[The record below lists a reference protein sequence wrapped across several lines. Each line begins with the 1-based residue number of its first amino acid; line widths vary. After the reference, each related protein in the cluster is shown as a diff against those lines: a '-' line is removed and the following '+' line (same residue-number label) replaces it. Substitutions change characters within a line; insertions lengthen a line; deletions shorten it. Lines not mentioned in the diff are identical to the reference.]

1 MKYTQKQLD
10 EALTLISSELTEMLK
25 ADGLAKGAK
34 DDAPAE
40 ESSGSAPP
48 ADPAGGDGDAD
59 DAPPAAPPEASEAP
73 PAAAAEGEAPPDA
86 PPGPPEGEGGA
97 PDDGGGQA
105 WTVEQLTEQYSQLP
119 PEELKKHFLACKA
132 ALMQIMGQDQG
143 QPPPAPEASAPPP
156 PAGPPAGGAPMAMS
170 EKKTPEKKLQK
181 SESDVKVEALEKQL
195 EAQSAELLKLVKVV
209 EVMTS
214 PVRKSIKGVSDLK
227 FIERTATPEKPS
239 PAQSLTKAEV
249 TSILREKVREGK
261 LTKSEKDLVA
271 KYTVGAVDVSKIEHL
286 LVAK

>member
-1 MKYTQKQLD
+1 
-10 EALTLISSELTEMLK
+10 
-25 ADGLAKGAK
+25 
-34 DDAPAE
+34 
-40 ESSGSAPP
+40 
-48 ADPAGGDGDAD
+48 
-59 DAPPAAPPEASEAP
+59 
-73 PAAAAEGEAPPDA
+73 
-86 PPGPPEGEGGA
+86 
-97 PDDGGGQA
+97 
-105 WTVEQLTEQYSQLP
+105 
-119 PEELKKHFLACKA
+119 
-132 ALMQIMGQDQG
+132 
-143 QPPPAPEASAPPP
+143 
-156 PAGPPAGGAPMAMS
+156 MAMS